1 MINTLATSNNS
12 LQSFAHSSQTLDRK
26 ETSHY
31 LTSLNYTKSNESDKS
46 QVTPNEFDFVSVPN
60 SYVLDDSFNTYV
72 EGDISIEKAILKMK
86 SFQCKWLKF

>member
-12 LQSFAHSSQTLDRK
+12 LQSFAHSSQTLDPK

-46 QVTPNEFDFVSVPN
+46 ITPNEIDFVSVPN
-60 SYVLDDSFNTYV
+60 SYELDDSFNTYI
-72 EGDISIEKAILKMK
+72 EGDINIEKAIAKMK
-86 SFQCKWLKF
+86 RFQCKWLKF